1 MSGGIKKRTGTQAT
15 KSLVS
20 TYDIFFFFF
29 IKCLTRTSHVV
40 VVQNYGKEMHKKS
53 VLLVQNCFLL
63 IFLQFSLSSL
73 FSIARF

>member
-1 MSGGIKKRTGTQAT
+1 MSGGIKKRTGMQAT

-20 TYDIFFFFF
+20 TYDIFFF
-29 IKCLTRTSHVV
+29 IKCLTRTFHVV
-40 VVQNYGKEMHKKS
+40 VVQNYGKEMHKRS

>member
-20 TYDIFFFFF
+20 TYDIFFFF

-63 IFLQFSLSSL
+63 IFLQFSLLSL
-73 FSIARF
+73 FSIAQF